1 LKSFLLACLVV
12 FLTMQAAAQTCS
24 LRVSGHV
31 EDTDTKD
38 KLIAASVTIVE
49 LHQTLVTDASGNF
62 LFEGIC
68 PGTYTLLI
76 QHVSCDS
83 VRRQVSVNKNMHLD
97 ILMPHARKVLGAVTV
112 AAQKALQNTGFKKEL
127 SIKELEQSKG
137 LSLAESLSKLSGV
150 TMLQTGSTIS
160 KPVIHG
166 LHGNRI
172 LTINNGV
179 RQEGQQWGNE
189 HAPEVDPF
197 MADKLTVIKGVDELK
212 YGSDAIGGVILA
224 EPRLI
229 RHEPGRSFDFNSVY
243 FSNNREY
250 VLSGVYD
257 QRLKTLPALG
267 FRLQGTFKQGGNVA
281 TPNYR
286 LNNTA
291 MQEKSFSGTVDWN
304 KKSWHSELFYSYFQT
319 RLGIFTGS
327 HIGNLTDLQTA
338 IAADQPNPVFLGQN
352 SYQINRP
359 YQQVQHQLLKSKTS
373 YFHNGNRYTLQIAG
387 QYNQRKEYDIVRSAT
402 NTSPQLDLSILTMS
416 EDLSWE
422 HPRWRQLT
430 GTVGLSAVQQENSYA
445 GRYFI
450 PNYNLYGFGGYAIEK
465 WQHHQWEVQGGIR
478 WDYKRIDASRVK
490 TATDVIDNNF
500 NFNTLASSWNLLY
513 KAGTAWKFN
522 LALSMASRAP
532 HVNELLSDGIHHGTA
547 TYEKGDLNLVPE
559 KSFNLSLG
567 INWKSN
573 NNRWYADVLGYT
585 NHIRDFIYQQPKPN
599 DPVLTIS
606 GSFPLIVY
614 TQTNARLQGLD
625 ATLGFHP
632 IPSIDWQNRFSFLAA
647 RDISRNDWLIW
658 MPANRLNSVLT
669 WDMPDHKRFS
679 KSYLSV
685 EAQAVFTQKR
695 VPDESN
701 GKQDYKAPPPGYQ
714 LVNVH
719 AGTTISLFRVPVTV
733 GISARNLFNA
743 AYRDYL
749 NSMRYFTDD
758 MGRNISFRLTIHLT
772 NKESLHEKN

>member
-1 LKSFLLACLVV
+1 MACLAIC
-12 FLTMQAAAQTCS
+12 LTTSVSAQTCT
-24 LRVSGHV
+24 LRLSGHV

-38 KLIAASVTIVE
+38 KLTGATVTLTEIN
-49 LHQTLVTDASGNF
+49 HSIVTDAAGNF

-68 PGTYTLLI
+68 PGNYTLLI
-76 QHVSCDS
+76 HHVSCDS
-83 VRRQVSVNKNMHLD
+83 VRRSISITKNQHLD

-127 SIKELEQSKG
+127 SLKELEQAKG

-150 TMLQTGSTIS
+150 TLLQTGSTIS

-224 EPRLI
+224 EPRAI
-229 RHEPGRSFDFNSVY
+229 RNQPGRNFDFNSVY
-243 FSNNREY
+243 FTNNREY
-250 VLSGVYD
+250 VFSGVYE
-257 QRLKTLPALG
+257 QRLKSLPALG

-281 TPNYR
+281 TPDYR

-291 MQEKSFSGTVDWN
+291 LQEESFSGTLDWN
-304 KKSWHSELFYSYFQT
+304 KKAIHSELFYSYFQT
-319 RLGIFTGS
+319 KLGIFTGS

-352 SYQINRP
+352 SYSINRP
-359 YQQVQHQLLKSKTS
+359 YQQVQHQLVKSKTS

-387 QYNQRKEYDIVRSAT
+387 QYNQRKEYDIVRSAS
-402 NTSPQLDLSILTMS
+402 NTSPQLDLSILTLS

-422 HPRWRQLT
+422 HPRFRKLT
-430 GTVGLSAVQQENSYA
+430 GTVGLNAVQQQNSYA

-478 WDYKRIDASRVK
+478 WDYKRIEASRVK
-490 TATDVIDNNF
+490 TATDIIDNNF
-500 NFNTLASSWNLLY
+500 NFNTLANSWNLLY
-513 KAGTAWKFN
+513 KPTDAWKFN
-522 LALSMASRAP
+522 FSVSMASRAP

-547 TYEKGDLNLVPE
+547 TYEKGDINLVPE
-559 KSFNLSLG
+559 KSINLSLG
-567 INWKSN
+567 MNWKSK
-573 NNRWYADVLGYT
+573 NNRWYADILGYS

-599 DPVLTIS
+599 EPVLTIS
-606 GSFPLIVY
+606 GAFPLIVY
-614 TQTNARLQGLD
+614 SQTNARLQGID
-625 ATLGFHP
+625 ATLGVHP
-632 IPSIDWQNRFSFLAA
+632 VKSIDWQTRFSFLSA
-647 RDISRNDWLIW
+647 RDMTRNDWLIW
-658 MPANRLNSVLT
+658 MPANRLSSELS
-669 WDMPDHKRFS
+669 WDLPDHQRFS
-679 KSYLSV
+679 KSYISV
-685 EAQAVFTQKR
+685 EAQAVFTQKH
-695 VPDESN
+695 VPDETN

-714 LVNVH
+714 LVNLH
-719 AGTTISLFRVPVTV
+719 AASTISLFRIPVTV
-733 GISARNLFNA
+733 GISARNLFNVS
-743 AYRDYL
+743 YRDYL
-749 NSMRYFTDD
+749 NSMRYFTNE
-758 MGRNISFRLTIHLT
+758 MGRNISIRLNIHLT
-772 NKESLHEKN
+772 SKESKHEKK